1 MAMSGL
7 FHEGGVQG
15 TSHCE
20 HAR

>member
-1 MAMSGL
+1 MSGL